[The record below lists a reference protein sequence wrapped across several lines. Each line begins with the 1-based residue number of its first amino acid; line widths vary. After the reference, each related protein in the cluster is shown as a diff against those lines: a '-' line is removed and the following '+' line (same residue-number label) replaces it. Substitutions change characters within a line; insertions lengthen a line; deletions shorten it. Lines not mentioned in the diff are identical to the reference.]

1 MNPETL
7 LSTTLVLYIQGGL
20 ADVVDGG
27 RSHSRD
33 RSSSLRPAVNRPLEA
48 VNPQLAKSVSTP
60 HIPNNNENGGGGS
73 GQQSTE
79 EHSTSS
85 SKSS

>member
-1 MNPETL
+1 MNFLTVYVFP
-7 LSTTLVLYIQGGL
+7 QGGL
-20 ADVVDGG
+20 ADVVDG

-48 VNPQLAKSVSTP
+48 VNNQLAKSVSTP
-60 HIPNNNENGGGGS
+60 HIPNENGGGGGSGS